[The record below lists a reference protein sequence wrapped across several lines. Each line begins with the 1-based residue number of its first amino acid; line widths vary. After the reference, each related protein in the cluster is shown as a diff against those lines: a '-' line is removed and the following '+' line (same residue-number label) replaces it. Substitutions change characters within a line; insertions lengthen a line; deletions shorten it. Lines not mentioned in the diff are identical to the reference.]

1 MGICYEAIDMLAFLK
16 QKGMMNHIS
25 SVLELGNQHVRYHR
39 IDVIEKLRELKIDIK
54 PNYSTSTFYKQ
65 WGIEHYTAIDLN
77 GLEGALK
84 FDLNTLFT
92 KDGLFSKEYDLVT
105 NFGTTEHCF
114 NQATAF
120 ENIHNLTKKGGY
132 ILHLLPAHGWNNHCF
147 YRYDTNFFED
157 IADKCGY
164 EILSLY
170 YYTRKL
176 TWKNYCKILKKKST
190 F

>member
-132 ILHLLPAHGWNNHCF
+132 ILHLSPNIKLLSHQLNMDAVELNPFNSSLNQ
-147 YRYDTNFFED
+147 YIVSININF
-157 IADKCGY
+157 K
-164 EILSLY
+164 Y
-170 YYTRKL
+170 YSS
-176 TWKNYCKILKKKST
+176 NC
-190 F
+190 